1 MHSQHSPV
9 RADQRVPNQWIL
21 ATARSGWWRVL
32 PICRTPARLILVLAL
47 GCALVSNASAEALAS
62 ASGQLET
69 IFVSAPEAI
78 AVSPVSE
85 THYLLDAAT
94 LDRIAPRDIADVARR
109 LPSAHVPTNSR
120 GETLLYLRG
129 AGERQVAVFFDGALL
144 NVPWDNRADLAIL
157 PGAIIGRAVTA
168 SGTLSPQYGVNALG
182 ALALFARDPEA
193 GERGGTARIGLG
205 TEGARSAGL
214 EAAGEAG
221 SVGWTG
227 ALGHSRR
234 DGQALSSRVDLP
246 FHQTSTRLRTNT
258 DERRDTALLRGRWQ
272 GEGRS
277 LAATFL
283 VNDVERGIAPESDRA
298 SGSRF
303 WRYPVSRL
311 GMAILSGAAD
321 LSEASDL
328 SGSAWLQSADQ
339 RIDAYTD
346 NRYLTVASQEIS
358 DDQTLGLRAIHR
370 WRGEGMMLATSFN
383 LLGSEHRQR
392 DQSRAAG
399 APRAPTLRYSQVSG
413 SFGIDG
419 ERDLGSRC
427 AAEAGVGIDMAN
439 YPGTADKPD
448 YDRQQEPTW
457 RLGLACATDSD
468 LRWRA
473 ALGQKSRFPT
483 MRELFGTALN
493 RFLLNPDLRA
503 ESVRTA
509 ELGVERRGDGW
520 EGSAIL
526 FTQQVDDAIGE
537 RRVGQLRQRVNIAGS
552 EIVGLELGSR
562 WEIDPAWS
570 VGASATWIEG
580 RRMGFSGVERN
591 LVERPDAL
599 ISGLVEYR
607 GDAWQATAEL
617 QHAGRAWSLDAAGD
631 FVALPRSTQLH
642 LHFSGPFGESM
653 QWELHG
659 LNLTDARV
667 IPQEGLPAPGRS
679 LEARLAWRW

>member
-1 MHSQHSPV
+1 MAEVPASP
-9 RADQRVPNQWIL
+9 A
-21 ATARSGWWRVL
+21 
-32 PICRTPARLILVLAL
+32 
-47 GCALVSNASAEALAS
+47 
-62 ASGQLET
+62 GQLDT
-69 IFVSAPEAI
+69 VFVSAPEAVT
-78 AVSPVSE
+78 VSPVSE
-85 THYLLDAAT
+85 THYAIDAAT

-129 AGERQVAVFFDGALL
+129 AGERQVAIFFDGALL

-182 ALALFARDPEA
+182 ALALFARDPA
-193 GERGGTARIGLG
+193 PGEHGGIVRLGVG
-205 TEGARSAGL
+205 TESARSAGV
-214 EAAGEAG
+214 EATGGAEDL
-221 SVGWTG
+221 GWTA

-234 DGQALSSRVDLP
+234 DGQALSSKVDLP
-246 FHQTSTRLRTNT
+246 FHQTSRSLRTNT

-272 GEGRS
+272 GEGRL

-283 VNDVERGIAPESDRA
+283 VNDVARGIAPESDRDTGA
-298 SGSRF
+298 RF

-321 LSEASDL
+321 LSASADL
-328 SGSAWLQSADQ
+328 SGSAWLQAADQ
-339 RIDAYTD
+339 RIDAYAD
-346 NRYLTVASQEIS
+346 DRYRVVGSQEIS

-370 WRGEGMMLATSFN
+370 WRGEGMMLATSLN
-383 LLGSEHRQR
+383 LLASEHRQR
-392 DQSRAAG
+392 DQSLLAG

-413 SFGIDG
+413 SLGIDA
-419 ERDLGSRC
+419 ERDVGDQC
-427 AAEAGVGIDMAN
+427 AAEAGAGIDMAN

-457 RLGLACATDSD
+457 RFGLSCTSESD

-493 RFLLNPDLRA
+493 RFLINPDLGA

-509 ELGVERRGDGW
+509 EFGAEQRGETW
-520 EGSAIL
+520 QGSAIL
-526 FTQQVDDAIGE
+526 FHQIVDDAIGE
-537 RRVGQLRQRVNIAGS
+537 RRVGPLRQRVNIAGS
-552 EIVGLELGSR
+552 EIVGLELASR
-562 WEIDPAWS
+562 WDIHAAWS
-570 VGASATWIEG
+570 LGGSATWIEG
-580 RRMGFSGVERN
+580 RRSGFAGVERN

-599 ISGLVEYR
+599 LNGYAEYR
-607 GDAWQATAEL
+607 ADDGWQATLEV

-631 FVALPRSTQLH
+631 YVALPRSTQLH
-642 LHFSGPFGESM
+642 LHLGGPLGASM
-653 QWELHG
+653 EWELHG
-659 LNLTDARV
+659 LNLTDAEV
-667 IPQEGLPAPGRS
+667 VPQAGLPAPGRS